1 MNPNLST
8 IIIILSLGS
17 TAILLGY
24 MLYTTKK
31 STEKE
36 KNNIMLQLEGIKDQF
51 EQSRAALNTANS
63 LLERDPTTHY
73 LNKRGLTTHLIQRV
87 LFGQEVPA
95 SPSTIIS
102 TTIISIHLR
111 YRGMYELESGCQNRI
126 LTTLLCILQEN
137 FPNEIATIGH
147 FNDGNA
153 VNKCIE
159 KIYIVCRQI
168 SSASDRARTAIGQF
182 ELNPTCPPRDTI
194 SIAAVMSTFNT
205 KSYAIWRVLKKFRD
219 EPQTAET
226 FVLDILERLEHLS
239 GQADDWTIQQITAE
253 PNQTAITTKI

>member
-1 MNPNLST
+1 MNLNLST
-8 IIIILSLGS
+8 IIILSLGS

-31 STEKE
+31 SAEKE
-36 KNNIMLQLEGIKDQF
+36 KNNIIIQLEGVKDQF

-63 LLERDPTTHY
+63 LLERNPTTHY
-73 LNKRGLTTHLIQRV
+73 LNERGLTTHLIQRV

-95 SPSTIIS
+95 SPSTIIG

-111 YRGMYELESGCQNRI
+111 YRGMHELESGYRDRI
-126 LTTLLCILQEN
+126 LATLLRIFREN
-137 FPNEIATIGH
+137 FPSEVATIGH

-153 VNKCIE
+153 VNGCIE
-159 KIYIVCRQI
+159 RIHIVCRPI
-168 SSASDRARTAIGQF
+168 DNASSRARTVIRQF

-219 EPQTAET
+219 EPQTAEA